1 MDIIYEIET
10 FGEVYQTHADAL
22 AQHSLANYDYTI

>member
-10 FGEVYQTHADAL
+10 FGEVYQTHADDIAQDGL
-22 AQHSLANYDYTI
+22 ATVDYTI